1 MAEQFIKIDPRDFI
15 TGIQMIKIR
24 LQRAGVPDTDI
35 WPTILQYLATPSLRE
50 IPFQKISAMLWAA
63 VARKA
68 ASGRKDPPNRGMSN
82 DVEMLSTLLPYCD
95 AMLID
100 NECRSYF
107 NEQPLLRELDFG
119 TRLFSEN
126 SKQELLDYLDQI
138 RSTATSGHINLLKE
152 VYGENWDAP
161 YTTLYQ

>member
-1 MAEQFIKIDPRDFI
+1 MSDS
-15 TGIQMIKIR
+15 
-24 LQRAGVPDTDI
+24 DI
-35 WPTILQYLATPSLRE
+35 WPTILQYLAAPSLKE

-63 VARKA
+63 LSRKA
-68 ASGRKDPPNRGMSN
+68 AAGRKEPPNRGMSN
-82 DVEMLSTLLPYCD
+82 DVETLSTLLPYCD

-100 NECRSYF
+100 NECRTYL

-126 SKQELLDYLDQI
+126 SKQEFLDYLDQI
-138 RSTATSGHINLLKE
+138 RSSASSDHIDLIKE
-152 VYGENWDAP
+152 VYRENWDAP